1 MTTVKESEK
10 SIESYGCTQLKKKLG
25 IESYKFTSPS
35 RRSVPDRLCIG
46 HNSLLFFIE
55 YKATCKKPTE
65 AQKREHKRLRD
76 KGFDV
81 YVIDSKKQVDELV
94 KSYEPKTSN

>member
-1 MTTVKESEK
+1 MTIVKENEK
-10 SIESYGCTQLKKKLG
+10 SIESYGCIQLKKIG

-46 HNSLLFFIE
+46 NNSLLFFIE
-55 YKATCKKPTE
+55 YKATGKKPTE

-94 KSYEPKTSN
+94 KSHEPKSSN